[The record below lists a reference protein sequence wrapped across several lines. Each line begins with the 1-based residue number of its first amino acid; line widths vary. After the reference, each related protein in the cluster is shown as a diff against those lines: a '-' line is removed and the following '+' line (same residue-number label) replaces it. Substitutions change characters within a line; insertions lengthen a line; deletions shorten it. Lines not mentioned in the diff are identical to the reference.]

1 MNNFEVN
8 HLIENIR
15 NFFSELHE
23 IVLKKEEELNI
34 PKE

>member
-1 MNNFEVN
+1 MNNSEVN

-23 IVLKKEEELNI
+23 IVLKKEE
-34 PKE
+34 